1 MTIEEYTA
9 IEHPETIT
17 IKNKY
22 YPTGLKERDTHSYY
36 MNNKSLLLD
45 QVKGRDIMLSINT
58 DVNVQIIRRK
68 TQNEFLK
75 LTADNYEKLI
85 HGRVTTIYSTM
96 NQYEQFGI
104 VDIDFFNFKTAK
116 LATIDVYKLMS
127 QFIKPIIRF
136 TGKTSFHV
144 ICPFKKRQQIDDIRI
159 YLNSKLQPLSN
170 KYSIGEYRSNTK
182 VNLDLSINKFRGA
195 YTTLHSLSIIG
206 LKCMIVPPNQIERF
220 TPEMAKIK

>member
-1 MTIEEYTA
+1 MNDEYTL
-9 IEHPETIT
+9 IEHPETII

-36 MNNKSLLLD
+36 MINKTQILD
-45 QVKGRDIMLSINT
+45 QTKGRDIMLSINT
-58 DVNVQIIRRK
+58 DVNVPIIRRK

-75 LTADNYEKLI
+75 LTINNYEKLI

-104 VDIDFFNFKTAK
+104 IDVDFFNFKTAK
-116 LATIDVYKLMS
+116 QATIDVYKLMS
-127 QFIKPIIRF
+127 QFIKPIMRF
-136 TGKTSFHV
+136 TGKTSFHI
-144 ICPFKKRQQIDDIRI
+144 ICPFKKRQHIDDIRT
-159 YLNSKLQPLSN
+159 YLNSKLQPLSD
-170 KYSIGEYRSNTK
+170 KYTIGEYRSNTK

-206 LKCMIVPPNQIERF
+206 LKCIEVPSNQIERF
-220 TPEMAKIK
+220 TPEMVKIK